1 MSEFNQVLE
10 RAHNDSAFRG
20 RLLRDP
26 LRALA
31 SYELS
36 TYECGVLHTLLMS
49 AATARRP
56 RRVATVSPAA

>member
-1 MSEFNQVLE
+1 MSQFQQVLE
-10 RAHNDSAFRG
+10 RAHSDNAFRG
-20 RLLRDP
+20 RLLRNP

-31 SYELS
+31 TYEVS

-56 RRVATVSPAA
+56 RRVATVSSAA